1 MHPKRPPSPSEPS
14 SPNRF
19 LASLTPATFDLLR
32 PHLRP
37 LEMARDDILVS
48 AGDAIGRVH
57 FPHSGII
64 SLVVTLAEGETI
76 EVAMIGREGALGT
89 CAALADGPSLTRA
102 VVRMPGS
109 ASTIDVEFLRA
120 AAARD
125 ASLRETLARH
135 EQALFAQ
142 AQQAAACNACHAV
155 EARLSRCLL
164 RLRDLSGRD
173 TLAIT
178 QESLA
183 QMLGVR
189 RNSVSLVAHAL
200 QQANFI
206 RTNRGTI
213 EIVDLAGLVRSAC
226 ECYGAV
232 KAHCDRLLG
241 EPQPGWGP

>member
-1 MHPKRPPSPSEPS
+1 MPSEPS
-14 SPNRF
+14 SPNWF
-19 LASLTPATFDLLR
+19 LASLRPGTFDLLR

-37 LEMARDDILVS
+37 SELARDGILAS

-76 EVAMIGREGALGT
+76 EVALIGRQSALGI
-89 CAALADGPSLTRA
+89 CAALTGGPALTGA

-109 ASTIDVEFLRA
+109 ASTIDVEILRA
-120 AAARD
+120 AAERD
-125 ASLRETLARH
+125 APLRETLARH

-142 AQQAAACNACHAV
+142 AQQAAACNACHTV

-164 RLRDLSGRD
+164 RLRDLSDGD
-173 TLAIT
+173 SLAIT
-178 QESLA
+178 QELLA

-241 EPQPGWGP
+241 EAPRGPGA